1 MAEVPLQRGL
11 AVLAAELEGSDR
23 RLPLCQL
30 PQLLH
35 VLDRVRH
42 RDEPA
47 AGTKHARELRE
58 REIEIAD
65 VEEHPGRQGD
75 VELTV
80 AERKRARVTDAGV
93 ESLGALDLDHP
104 RRLVDP
110 YQLNVK
116 LAKEALRHLAFAA
129 ADLEHPP
136 WTRLHN
142 GIVCHVARGRALR
155 RRVNGLPRREV
166 RLRLVLCAD
175 ERRVVGACQPRATL
189 GSLSSPSAA
198 ISSRIFSCDPPDES
212 DSDEYARPDSSAS
225 STSSSSAPAAFASS
239 GIVGERPSCTVSC
252 STSRESCTFSSC
264 RPRGTRTDQPLS
276 RKCRL
281 ISPMMLG
288 VA

>member
-198 ISSRIFSCDPPDES
+198 ISSRIFSSDRRMRRETCICEIPTCCAICDCVSPLKNRRWRIIRS
-212 DSDEYARPDSSAS
+212 RSS
-225 STSSSSAPAAFASS
+225 STRKPGARTARSSD
-239 GIVGERPSCTVSC
+239 
-252 STSRESCTFSSC
+252 TSY
-264 RPRGTRTDQPLS
+264 
-276 RKCRL
+276 
-281 ISPMMLG
+281 
-288 VA
+288 